1 MVKKRRDFDK
11 CEVVDLRGLSATFYE
26 EISIKTSSYNNEGVV
41 VNEYHVHPAYGQG
54 HIYHCTT
61 EDIDLTMSTFKL
73 NSDIILFQTFTGDFI
88 QISFLIEGEKI
99 ISLHG
104 KDDVLYENG
113 ESYLANIRSF
123 DGYSRIAGG
132 RMFKEIKV
140 RLSTSFLRD
149 HGFVNDITLKEL
161 ADDNLILPIT
171 DELLTVLAA
180 MVHTDFMGMARKIY
194 IKAKVFELLAIQ
206 IENYKKRL
214 LNGAGLLRNKNLRK
228 LYLIKNIVK
237 ENLHKN
243 FSLGSLSKEA
253 GLNQVF
259 LNREFIRVFGYSIHE
274 FSIEEKMKKAKMM
287 LENTE
292 CLIYQ
297 IAEEVGYKNAT
308 HFSAAFRRNVGETPK
323 QYRTNTTLTI
333 KRYN

>member
-11 CEVVDLRGLSATFYE
+11 CEVVDLRGLSTTFSE
-26 EISIKTSSYNNEGVV
+26 EIAIKTSSHNHEGVV
-41 VNEYHVHPAYGQG
+41 VNEFHVHPGYGHG
-54 HIYHCTT
+54 HIYHCAT

-73 NSDIILFQTFTGDFI
+73 NSDIVLFQAFTGDFI

-104 KDDVLYENG
+104 KNDVLYESG
-113 ESYLANIRSF
+113 ESYLANIKSF
-123 DGYSRIAGG
+123 EGYSRIAGG

-140 RLSTSFLRD
+140 RLSTFFLRG
-149 HGFVNDITLKEL
+149 HGFVNDICLKEL

-171 DELLTVLAA
+171 DELLTVLTAIE
-180 MVHTDFMGMARKIY
+180 HTGFIGMARKIY

-206 IENYKKRL
+206 IENYKKRSL
-214 LNGAGLLRNKNLRK
+214 KGSGLQRNKNLKK
-228 LYLIKNIVK
+228 LYVIKKIIK

-259 LNREFIRVFGYSIHE
+259 LNREFIRVFGYSIHQ
-274 FSIEEKMKKAKMM
+274 FSTEEKMKKAKMM
-287 LENTE
+287 LENTA

-308 HFSAAFRRNVGETPK
+308 HFSAAFRRILGETPK
-323 QYRTNTTLTI
+323 QYRARLLAI
-333 KRYN
+333 L

>member
-11 CEVVDLRGLSATFYE
+11 CEVVDLRGLSTTFNE
-26 EISIKTSSYNNEGVV
+26 EISIKTNSHSNEGVV
-41 VNEYHVHPAYGQG
+41 VDEFHVHPGYGYG
-54 HIYHCTT
+54 HIYHFTT
-61 EDIDLTMSTFKL
+61 EDIDLTISKFKL
-73 NSDIILFQTFTGDFI
+73 DSDVILFQTFTGDFI
-88 QISFLIEGEKI
+88 QISFLMEGEKI

-104 KDDVLYENG
+104 NDDILYENG
-113 ESYLANIRSF
+113 ESYLANIKSF

-140 RLSTSFLRD
+140 RLSASFLMD
-149 HGFVNDITLKEL
+149 HGFVNDITLKDL

-171 DELLTVLAA
+171 DELLTVLMA
-180 MVHTDFMGMARKIY
+180 MEHMDFIGMARKIY

-206 IENYKKRL
+206 IENYRKRL
-214 LNGAGLLRNKNLRK
+214 LNGAGLKRNKNLKK

-243 FSLGSLSKEA
+243 FSLGLLSKEA
-253 GLNQVF
+253 GLNQAF
-259 LNREFIRVFGYSIHE
+259 LNSEFIRVFGYSIHQ
-274 FSIEEKMKKAKMM
+274 FSTEEKMKKAKMM
-287 LENTE
+287 LENSE

-323 QYRTNTTLTI
+323 QYRTKL
-333 KRYN
+333 